1 MSKKPKTP
9 KSIFT
14 IGYERSRLDD
24 FLAVLQDAG
33 VKRVLDVRDVARSR
47 RPEYSKGRLS
57 AALAENGIDYQHLQ
71 ALGVPKPGRD
81 AIHAGRTKEF
91 LDIYEARL
99 ATPEA
104 EADLVRAIELGTGE
118 PSCLLCYEAD
128 PAHCHRTIAAARITE
143 VTGQHIEPLS
153 VPARPTAKT

>member
-1 MSKKPKTP
+1 MSKKPKAP

-24 FLAVLQDAG
+24 FLAALRDAG
-33 VKRVLDVRDVARSR
+33 VKRVLDVRDVAWSR
-47 RPEYSKGRLS
+47 RPEYAKGRLS
-57 AALAENGIDYQHLQ
+57 TALAESSIDYQHLQ

-91 LDIYEARL
+91 LAIYEARL

-104 EADLVRAIELGTGE
+104 EADLARAIELCAAE

-128 PAHCHRTIAAARITE
+128 PARCHRSIAAARITE
-143 VTGQHIEPLS
+143 VTGQQIEPLS
-153 VPARPTAKT
+153 VPARPRAKT